1 VIAEYVRCFSNP
13 ETIHATCEDYRAAA
27 SIDLQHDE
35 ADQHTLIT
43 CPLLVLWGAQGF
55 VGRHYDLLTV
65 WRQYAVDVRGH
76 VVPGGHFLPEEA
88 PDETY
93 AALRAFFAGA

>member
-1 VIAEYVRCFSNP
+1 MK
-13 ETIHATCEDYRAAA
+13 
-27 SIDLQHDE
+27 
-35 ADQHTLIT
+35 LIGTRRVT

-93 AALRAFFAGA
+93 TALRAFFAGA